1 MTTSQ
6 VTVAARLA
14 AKILAHRQTPQHEV
28 TDLIRYVHGAL
39 ARLADPPETVTPA
52 LVQAP
57 KEKAAAPR
65 RQPRRQPAAP
75 PVAAEPPAPVVPKL
89 VRRADMVGPAATPPA
104 LTLTAPPS
112 ATLRGVVRWFDPKSG
127 KGAVRL
133 PGLGDVGFEARLLA
147 DSGITRL
154 FKGQEIEA
162 ALGGNGTPQL
172 QRLTLPGTVTGSPLG
187 GGGTV
192 RSRHA
197 KPVLVELK
205 REALKR
211 AAARAEAELVLG
223 PNRTR

>member
-14 AKILAHRQTPQHEV
+14 AKLLAHRQTPQNEV
-28 TDLIRYVHGAL
+28 ADLIRFVHEAL
-39 ARLADPPETVTPA
+39 DGLEQPA
-52 LVQAP
+52 
-57 KEKAAAPR
+57 EAAAPAEAPAAKGKVGR
-65 RQPRRQPAAP
+65 PRRQAKRQEEPLPAESEPPVPAA
-75 PVAAEPPAPVVPKL
+75 PKL
-89 VRRADMVGPAATPPA
+89 VRRADVASPATPPA
-104 LTLTAPPS
+104 FALAAPAS
-112 ATLRGVVRWFDPKSG
+112 STLRGVVRWFDPKSG

-133 PGLGDVGFEARLLA
+133 PGLGDVGFEARVLA
-147 DSGITRL
+147 ESGITRL

-162 ALGGNGTPQL
+162 TLEGGNGTAQL
-172 QRLTLPGTVTGSPLG
+172 QRLTLPGVVTGSPLG
-187 GGGTV
+187 AGGTV